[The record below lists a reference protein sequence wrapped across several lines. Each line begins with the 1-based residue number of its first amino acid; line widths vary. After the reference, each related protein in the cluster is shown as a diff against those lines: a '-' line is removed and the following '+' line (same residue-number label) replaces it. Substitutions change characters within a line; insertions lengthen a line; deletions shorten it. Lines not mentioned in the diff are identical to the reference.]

1 MGGLLKAIRVL
12 GLGRLLQISRA
23 HRLGWMDIISGFYTT
38 RTMQALFNVGFF
50 DELQTQGQVDVATFA
65 KRENLDTQILEA
77 LCNSLYAL
85 GILDRNSSSYV
96 LGAKGKTLVEVGR
109 GWFDGIY
116 GYEEVFHF
124 LEKLLRKE
132 KTYGRDIYRRPDFVA
147 KGSGEMEA
155 WVYFPLAIDIIKK
168 QGYRRVLDLGCG
180 DATFLCH
187 LCKTTDVEGYG
198 IDLAPEAIADG
209 ERLVAQAELQDRIQ
223 LTVADITKLD
233 EAPAKFQQVDVATTF
248 FVLHEI
254 LWRGRDAVIDVFQ
267 SFRRLFPDVPFI
279 IFEVIRPTDEE
290 MRRRPGMMV
299 QYLLQHELTHQ
310 KLVTSQE
317 WHDIFKTAGFTHV
330 DEQYFGFARTA
341 IFVLR

>member
-1 MGGLLKAIRVL
+1 MGGFLKAIQVL
-12 GLGRLLQISRA
+12 GLGRLLRIARA
-23 HRLGWMDIISGFYTT
+23 HRLGWLDTISGFYTT

-50 DELQTQGQVDVATFA
+50 DELQAHGQIDVATFA
-65 KRENLDTQILEA
+65 EQKNLDTQILEA

-85 GILDRNSSSYV
+85 RILNKNSASYV
-96 LGAKGKTLVEVGR
+96 LSAKGKTLVEVAR
-109 GWFDGIY
+109 GWFDGVY

-124 LEKLLRKE
+124 LEQLLRKE
-132 KTYGRDIYRRPDFVA
+132 KTYGQDIYRKPDFVA

-168 QGYRRVLDLGCG
+168 HGYRRVLDLGCG

-187 LCKTTDVEGYG
+187 LCETTDVQGYG

-209 ERLVAQAELQDRIQ
+209 ERLVAQAGLLDRIQ
-223 LTVADITKLD
+223 LAVADITKLD
-233 EAPAKFQQVDVATTF
+233 KAPTQFQQVDVATTF

-254 LWRGRDAVIDVFQ
+254 LWWGRDAVIDVLR
-267 SFRRLFPDVPFI
+267 SYRRLFPDVAFI
-279 IFEVIRPTDEE
+279 VFEVIRPTDED

-299 QYLLQHELTHQ
+299 QYLLQHELSHQ
-310 KLVTSQE
+310 KLTTSRE
-317 WHDIFKTAGFTHV
+317 WHGIFKTAGFTHV

-341 IFVLR
+341 IFILR